1 MVTTH
6 HSSASPAVSYG
17 ARNSPQGRPIFT
29 VHERGKL
36 GLWLGRGVKSGLGW
50 PGRGVAPLTSHRTL
64 KEVEGPEQAGV
75 SPHVLSLLPP
85 IDIPIYLITLGE
97 NRRPNL
103 IPPFSLPL
111 IHQQHSCCF
120 CL

>member
-36 GLWLGRGVKSGLGW
+36 GLWLGRRVKSGLGW
-50 PGRGVAPLTSHRTL
+50 PGG
-64 KEVEGPEQAGV
+64 EW
-75 SPHVLSLLPP
+75 LP
-85 IDIPIYLITLGE
+85 
-97 NRRPNL
+97 
-103 IPPFSLPL
+103 
-111 IHQQHSCCF
+111 
-120 CL
+120 